1 MRDEPF
7 WRRLL
12 RRLRRAPLTEE
23 QAELLAKIK
32 FPCC

>member
-1 MRDEPF
+1 MRDKPF

-12 RRLRRAPLTEE
+12 RRLRRASPSEE
-23 QAELLAKIK
+23 HLELLSKIK